1 MGSGCHKGL
10 DLRMGSGA
18 FLAAAELLAARGL
31 SLLCS
36 IGVLMLVY
44 VSGMVSEAM
53 TKAGSGADLG
63 SGSS

>member
-1 MGSGCHKGL
+1 MNSGCHQEL
-10 DLRMGSGA
+10 DFGMGFGA
-18 FLAAAELLAARGL
+18 FLVAAELLAARGL